1 MSLQGSGAFKDILS
15 AKSFLISFCCLI
27 AVTAKPVLSQE
38 ASNTIKQK
46 TSNELVFGMSTAL
59 SGPAAEL
66 GKNMRLGVQIRL
78 ERENEAGGID
88 GHKIRLIVWDD
99 GYEPERTIPNMRD
112 LINLEEVLAII
123 GNVGT
128 PTAIS
133 AIPIVNEEKTLFFA
147 PYTGAGVLRKNPP
160 DRYVINYRA
169 SYAEETSTM
178 VDALIRNGDLKPEEI
193 AFFTQRDSYG
203 DAGYIG
209 GINALK
215 KYGLKS
221 ETDIVHSRYERNT
234 LVVES
239 ALADILLAD
248 PLPKAIIIVGAYAP
262 SAKFMKLAR
271 NAGVDALF
279 LNVSFVG
286 SAPLAKELGN
296 NMKRVIVTQVVP
308 YPEDLSVPIV
318 RSYHDDMKLY
328 GGGQEVSFG
337 SLEGYIAMEI
347 LIKAMHNIEGQPN
360 RENIIDAIENLGE
373 FEIGIGRKLYYD
385 RESHQASHKVWST
398 TLRQGKFVPFDWTN
412 IPSLLVP

>member
-1 MSLQGSGAFKDILS
+1 MSLKGLSAFKEI
-15 AKSFLISFCCLI
+15 SFKKLFFIGFCCLVAGI
-27 AVTAKPVLSQE
+27 AKPVFSQE
-38 ASNTIKQK
+38 TSNTVKFK
-46 TSNELVFGMSTAL
+46 TKNELVFGMSTAL

-78 ERENEAGGID
+78 ERENKAGGI
-88 GHKIRLIVWDD
+88 GGRKIRLIAWDD

-112 LINLEEVLAII
+112 LINQEEVLVVI

-133 AIPIVNEEKTLFFA
+133 AIPIVNEEKTLLFA

-169 SYAEETSTM
+169 SYAEETSAM
-178 VDALIRNGDLKPEEI
+178 VNALIKEGGLKPEEI

-215 KYGLKS
+215 EHGLQS

-248 PLPKAIIIVGAYAP
+248 PVPKAIIIVGAYAP

-271 NAGVDALF
+271 KVGLESLF

-296 NMKRVIVTQVVP
+296 DMKRVIVTQVVP

-318 RSYHDDMKLY
+318 RTYHDDMKFY
-328 GGGQEVSFG
+328 GSGRNVSFG

-347 LIKAMHNIEGQPN
+347 LIKAMNNIEEQPN
-360 RENIIDAIENLGE
+360 RENIIDALENLGN
-373 FEIGIGRKLYYD
+373 FEIGLGHKLYYD
-385 RESHQASHKVWST
+385 RENHQASHRVWST
-398 TLRQGKFVPFDWTN
+398 ILRQGEFIPFNWKN

>member
-1 MSLQGSGAFKDILS
+1 M
-15 AKSFLISFCCLI
+15 
-27 AVTAKPVLSQE
+27 SQE
-38 ASNTIKQK
+38 
-46 TSNELVFGMSTAL
+46 TSNDIKLQAKNELIFGMSTAL

-66 GKNMRLGVQIRL
+66 GKNMRLGIQIRL
-78 ERENEAGGID
+78 ERENIAGGIA
-88 GHKIRLIVWDD
+88 GRKIRLIAWDD

-112 LINLEEVLAII
+112 LINQEDVLAVI

-133 AIPIVNEEKTLFFA
+133 AIPIVNEEKTLLFA

-169 SYAEETSTM
+169 SYAEETSAM
-178 VDALIRNGDLKPEEI
+178 VNALIKEGGLKPDEI

-209 GINALK
+209 GITALK
-215 KYGLKS
+215 KHGLKL

-271 NAGVDALF
+271 SAGLNSLF

-286 SAPLAKELGN
+286 SAPLAKELGSE
-296 NMKRVIVTQVVP
+296 MKRVIVTQVVP

-318 RSYHDDMKLY
+318 RAYHDDMKNY
-328 GGGQEVSFG
+328 GSGRKTSFG

-347 LIKAMHNIEGQPN
+347 LIKAMHDVDGQPG
-360 RENIIDAIENLGE
+360 RESIIDALENLRE
-373 FEIGIGRKLYYD
+373 FEIGLGHKLFYD
-385 RESHQASHKVWST
+385 RKNHQASHKVWST
-398 TLRQGKFVPFDWTN
+398 ILRQGEFVPFDWKN